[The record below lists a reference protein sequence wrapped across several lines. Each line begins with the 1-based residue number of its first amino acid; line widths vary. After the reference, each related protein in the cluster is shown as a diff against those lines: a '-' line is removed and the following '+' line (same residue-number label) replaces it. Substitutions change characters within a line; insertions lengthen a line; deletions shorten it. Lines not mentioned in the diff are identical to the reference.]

1 VPGTNVGGSYIHPCA
16 DSVNAR
22 RPDVSLGTAIKDDV
36 FKVKKSFRNR
46 ERHWLS
52 DDGVGSTTIGKA
64 KYGGNKLGDF

>member
-1 VPGTNVGGSYIHPCA
+1 
-16 DSVNAR
+16 
-22 RPDVSLGTAIKDDV
+22 VSLGTAIKDDV

-52 DDGVGSTTIGKA
+52 DDGVGSTTIGIA